1 MERTELQLQS
11 DTDTDIDIDIAMGDS
26 ISEPMDTA
34 SDNDGHT
41 GPRAPCP
48 TAIPASALLPIRD
61 YHQPRRSDMSHDLD
75 DEVDSDAEFASIMA
89 SSMLTGILNTASNP
103 VSPGSSSPSHDQV
116 KASDFVPPTRPSS
129 TPFPYPDHRHS
140 KPCCLGGSS
149 HGVDDHVATGSPA
162 TPENEPVDFP
172 RPVTDF
178 NQLPIEV
185 HEAILDHLFGYRVS
199 ATSRSS
205 MAVSSITKSWGTALR
220 HSRRRELTE
229 LALVSDIWRILV
241 QQRLYRHIKL
251 KATVDC
257 LEDAMI
263 HLALHEHLQS
273 YVKHIEIWFPVF
285 QPTYGPV
292 ALSNTLALPTVTM
305 EGLTNATYTLPGNN
319 CTLEQVFQFVGQ
331 TLPQA
336 RVLTLEGG
344 ERRKAP
350 RVLHF
355 PEQRID
361 PAIHKPLPILDSV
374 QTLVTRGQWNLMRDN
389 QDFATVLGA
398 LPSLYEWQG
407 SYSKPKSKSYI
418 TMAEFLPQLPR
429 HITNLSLCLESDY
442 RREGVMPPFYSK
454 VIQKTHICA
463 RMAEALPSLEHFA
476 YTGRV
481 CHHFF
486 DMALRSTDPRTSRLK
501 TLDLTVKN
509 CCRYNT
515 SFHEAGSGI
524 QDMGFI
530 DAFEKLVLSAI
541 RALEKLKE
549 VVYLR
554 IRFVDLDSVLPPL
567 NPFFIMR
574 NGACSGVWSERIL
587 TEMGRVRPD
596 ITFTELSE
604 SFGNI
609 VYNKDGRMVI
619 TPEPP
624 KTKITS
630 LKLSNYR
637 SLATGITIQ

>member
-1 MERTELQLQS
+1 MEYSKLQPDS
-11 DTDTDIDIDIAMGDS
+11 DIDMDMGDS

-34 SDNDGHT
+34 DDGHVS
-41 GPRAPCP
+41 PRTPCP
-48 TAIPASALLPIRD
+48 TSIPASALPIRD
-61 YHQPRRSDMSHDLD
+61 AFPPRRSDLSD
-75 DEVDSDAEFASIMA
+75 DRDDDVDSDAEFASIMA
-89 SSMLTGILNTASNP
+89 LSMTNGILNTTSNP
-103 VSPGSSSPSHDQV
+103 VSPGSSSPSRDQA

-129 TPFPYPDHRHS
+129 TPFPHPDHRHP
-140 KPCCLGGSS
+140 KPCCLSGPS
-149 HGVDDHVATGSPA
+149 HDSDDHPTADS
-162 TPENEPVDFP
+162 TPFYDSEHVILP

-199 ATSRSS
+199 TTSRSS
-205 MAVSSITKSWGTALR
+205 MTVSNITKSWGTALR
-220 HSRRRELTE
+220 HSRRRELTK
-229 LALVSDIWRILV
+229 LALVSGVWRVLV

-257 LEDAMI
+257 LENAMV
-263 HLALHEHLQS
+263 HLVSHEHLQS

-285 QPTYGPV
+285 QPTYGPL
-292 ALSNTLALPTVTM
+292 ASSSTLNLPTVTID
-305 EGLTNATYTLPGNN
+305 GFTNATYTLPSNN

-355 PEQRID
+355 AEQRID
-361 PAIHKPLPILDSV
+361 PAIYKPLPVLESV

-389 QDFATVLGA
+389 QDFATVLNA
-398 LPSLYEWQG
+398 LPALNEWQG

-418 TMAEFLPQLPR
+418 TMAEFVPQVPR

-442 RREGVMPPFYSK
+442 RREGVMPPFYMK
-454 VIQKTHICA
+454 VMQKTHICTK
-463 RMAEALPSLEHFA
+463 MAEALPSLEHFS

-486 DMALRSTDPRTSRLK
+486 DMAMRSTDSRTSRLK
-501 TLDLTVKN
+501 TIDLTVKN
-509 CCRYNT
+509 CCRHNA

-530 DAFEKLVLSAI
+530 DAFEKLVLWAI
-541 RALEKLKE
+541 RSLGKFKE

-587 TEMGRVRPD
+587 AEMGRVRPD
-596 ITFTELSE
+596 VNFPELSE

-637 SLATGITIQ
+637 SLAVGIPIQ

>member
-1 MERTELQLQS
+1 MEKLESQS
-11 DTDTDIDIDIAMGDS
+11 DTDIDIDMGDS

-34 SDNDGHT
+34 DDGHT

-48 TAIPASALLPIRD
+48 TSIPASALLPIRD
-61 YHQPRRSDMSHDLD
+61 SYTSRRNDLSDDRD
-75 DEVDSDAEFASIMA
+75 DDADSDTEFASIMA
-89 SSMLTGILNTASNP
+89 TSMLNGILNTASNP
-103 VSPGSSSPSHDQV
+103 VSPGSSSPSHDQA
-116 KASDFVPPTRPSS
+116 KTSDFVPPTRPSS
-129 TPFPYPDHRHS
+129 TPFPHPDRRHS
-140 KPCCLGGSS
+140 KPCCSS
-149 HGVDDHVATGSPA
+149 GSPHGA
-162 TPENEPVDFP
+162 DHDTPTDSTAFPDNEPVVLP
-172 RPVTDF
+172 RPITDF

-229 LALVSDIWRILV
+229 LALVSDVWRILV

-257 LEDAMI
+257 LEDAMV
-263 HLALHEHLQS
+263 HLALHEHLQP

-292 ALSNTLALPTVTM
+292 ALSNTLTLPTVTM

-361 PAIHKPLPILDSV
+361 PAIYKPLPVLDSV
-374 QTLVTRGQWNLMRDN
+374 QTLVTRGQWNLMRDD
-389 QDFATVLGA
+389 QDFATVLNA
-398 LPSLYEWQG
+398 LPGLYEWQG

-418 TMAEFLPQLPR
+418 TMAEFLPKLPR

-454 VIQKTHICA
+454 VVQKTHICA

-486 DMALRSTDPRTSRLK
+486 DVAMRSTDPRTSRLK

-541 RALEKLKE
+541 RSLEKLKE

-574 NGACSGVWSERIL
+574 KGACSGVWSERIL
-587 TEMGRVRPD
+587 AEMGRVRPD
-596 ITFTELSE
+596 VHFPELSE

-619 TPEPP
+619 TPDPP
-624 KTKITS
+624 RTKIAS

>member
-1 MERTELQLQS
+1 
-11 DTDTDIDIDIAMGDS
+11 MGDS
-26 ISEPMDTA
+26 IGEPMDTA
-34 SDNDGHT
+34 DDGHSD
-41 GPRAPCP
+41 PRTPDALVAARTPCP
-48 TAIPASALLPIRD
+48 TCIPASSLLPIRD
-61 YHQPRRSDMSHDLD
+61 GYPSRRSGLHDDRD
-75 DEVDSDAEFASIMA
+75 DEADSDAEFASIMA
-89 SSMLTGILNTASNP
+89 SSMMTGLLNTASNP
-103 VSPGSSSPSHDQV
+103 VSPGSSSPPHDQA
-116 KASDFVPPTRPSS
+116 KGSDFVPPTRPSS
-129 TPFPYPDHRHS
+129 TPFPHPDRRHS
-140 KPCCLGGSS
+140 KPCCFGGLGYNG
-149 HGVDDHVATGSPA
+149 DDQAAAGSPA
-162 TPENEPVDFP
+162 ALDSEPIFLP
-172 RPVTDF
+172 RPITDF
-178 NQLPIEV
+178 DQLPIEV

-241 QQRLYRHIKL
+241 QQRLYRHVKL

-257 LEDAMI
+257 LDDAMF
-263 HLALHEHLQS
+263 HLAQNEHLQS

-292 ALSNTLALPTVTM
+292 ALSNTLTLPTVTM

-361 PAIHKPLPILDSV
+361 PAIHKPLPVLESV

-389 QDFATVLGA
+389 QDFATVLNA
-398 LPSLYEWQG
+398 LPSLAEWQG

-418 TMAEFLPQLPR
+418 TMSEFLPQLPH

-442 RREGVMPPFYSK
+442 RREGVMPAFYSK
-454 VIQKTHICA
+454 VVQKTHICV

-486 DMALRSTDPRTSRLK
+486 EMAIRSTDPRTSKLK
-501 TLDLTVKN
+501 SIDLTVKN
-509 CCRYNT
+509 CCRHNV
-515 SFHEAGSGI
+515 SFHESGSGI

-530 DAFEKLVLSAI
+530 DAFEKLVVSAI
-541 RALEKLKE
+541 RSLEKFKE

-567 NPFFIMR
+567 NPYFIMR
-574 NGACSGVWSERIL
+574 NGACAGVWSERIL
-587 TEMGRVRPD
+587 SEMGRVRPG
-596 ITFTELSE
+596 TSFTELSE

>member
-1 MERTELQLQS
+1 
-11 DTDTDIDIDIAMGDS
+11 MGDS
-26 ISEPMDTA
+26 IGDPMDTA
-34 SDNDGHT
+34 DDGHSD
-41 GPRAPCP
+41 PHSPCSACITP
-48 TAIPASALLPIRD
+48 SALLPIRD
-61 YHQPRRSDMSHDLD
+61 GYSTRRNDRIDDPHD
-75 DEVDSDAEFASIMA
+75 EPDSDAEFASIMA
-89 SSMLTGILNTASNP
+89 SSMMTGLLNTASNP
-103 VSPGSSSPSHDQV
+103 VSPGSSSPAHDQA
-116 KASDFVPPTRPSS
+116 KGSDFVPPTRPSS
-129 TPFPYPDHRHS
+129 TPFPHPDRRHS
-140 KPCCLGGSS
+140 KPCCFIGSRY
-149 HGVDDHVATGSPA
+149 GDDDQPATGSPA
-162 TPENEPVDFP
+162 ALDSEPIFLP

-241 QQRLYRHIKL
+241 QQRLYRHVKL

-257 LEDAMI
+257 LEDAML
-263 HLALHEHLQS
+263 HLALNDHLQS

-292 ALSNTLALPTVTM
+292 ALSNTLTLPTVTM

-319 CTLEQVFQFVGQ
+319 CTLEQVFQFVAQ

-361 PAIHKPLPILDSV
+361 PAIYKALTVLESV
-374 QTLVTRGQWNLMRDN
+374 QTLVTRGQWNLMRDDR
-389 QDFATVLGA
+389 DFATVLNA
-398 LPSLYEWQG
+398 LPSLVEWQG

-418 TMAEFLPQLPR
+418 TMSEFLPYLPR
-429 HITNLSLCLESDY
+429 HITNLNLCLESDY
-442 RREGVMPPFYSK
+442 RREGVMPVFYSK
-454 VIQKTHICA
+454 VVQKTHICL

-476 YTGRV
+476 YTGRM

-486 DMALRSTDPRTSRLK
+486 EMAMRSTDPRTSRLK
-501 TLDLTVKN
+501 SIDLTVKN
-509 CCRYNT
+509 CCRHMT
-515 SFHEAGSGI
+515 SFHESGSGI

-530 DAFEKLVLSAI
+530 DAFDKLVVSAI
-541 RALEKLKE
+541 RSLEKFKQ
-549 VVYLR
+549 VVFLR

-567 NPFFIMR
+567 NPFFLMR
-574 NGACSGVWSERIL
+574 NGVCSGVWSDRIL
-587 TEMGRVRPD
+587 AEMGRVRPEVV
-596 ITFTELSE
+596 FAELSE

>member
-1 MERTELQLQS
+1 
-11 DTDTDIDIDIAMGDS
+11 
-26 ISEPMDTA
+26 MDA
-34 SDNDGHT
+34 ADDGHT

-48 TAIPASALLPIRD
+48 TSIPASALLPIRD
-61 YHQPRRSDMSHDLD
+61 SYTSRRNDLSDDRD
-75 DEVDSDAEFASIMA
+75 DDADSDTEFASIMA
-89 SSMLTGILNTASNP
+89 TSMLNGILNTASNP
-103 VSPGSSSPSHDQV
+103 VSPGSSSPSHDQA
-116 KASDFVPPTRPSS
+116 KTSDFVPPTRPSS
-129 TPFPYPDHRHS
+129 TPFPHPDRRHS
-140 KPCCLGGSS
+140 KPCCSSGSS
-149 HGVDDHVATGSPA
+149 HGADHD
-162 TPENEPVDFP
+162 TPTDSTAFPDNEPVVLP
-172 RPVTDF
+172 RPITDF

-205 MAVSSITKSWGTALR
+205 MAVSSITKN
-220 HSRRRELTE
+220 
-229 LALVSDIWRILV
+229 
-241 QQRLYRHIKL
+241 
-251 KATVDC
+251 
-257 LEDAMI
+257 AMV

-292 ALSNTLALPTVTM
+292 ALSNTLTLPTVTM

-361 PAIHKPLPILDSV
+361 PAIYKPLPILESV
-374 QTLVTRGQWNLMRDN
+374 QTLVTRGQWNLMRDD
-389 QDFATVLGA
+389 QDFATVLNA
-398 LPSLYEWQG
+398 LPGLYEWQG

-418 TMAEFLPQLPR
+418 TMAEFLPKLPR

-454 VIQKTHICA
+454 VVQKTHICA

-486 DMALRSTDPRTSRLK
+486 DVAMRSTDPRTSRLK

-541 RALEKLKE
+541 RSLEKLKE

-574 NGACSGVWSERIL
+574 KGACSGVWSERIL
-587 TEMGRVRPD
+587 AEMGRVRPD
-596 ITFTELSE
+596 VHFPELSE

-619 TPEPP
+619 TPDPP
-624 KTKITS
+624 RTKIAS

>member
-1 MERTELQLQS
+1 MENPEPQ
-11 DTDTDIDIDIAMGDS
+11 TDIDMGDS
-26 ISEPMDTA
+26 IGEPMDTA
-34 SDNDGHT
+34 DDGHSD
-41 GPRAPCP
+41 PRTPCP
-48 TAIPASALLPIRD
+48 TCISPAALLPIRD
-61 YHQPRRSDMSHDLD
+61 AYSPRRNDRHDNRD
-75 DEVDSDAEFASIMA
+75 DEPDSDAEFASIMA
-89 SSMLTGILNTASNP
+89 SSMMTGLLNTTSNP
-103 VSPGSSSPSHDQV
+103 VSPGSSSPPHDQA
-116 KASDFVPPTRPSS
+116 KGSDFVPPTRPSS
-129 TPFPYPDHRHS
+129 TPFPHPDRRHS
-140 KPCCLGGSS
+140 KPCCFSGSS
-149 HGVDDHVATGSPA
+149 YGADDEPATGSPA
-162 TPENEPVDFP
+162 ALDNEPVCDP

-205 MAVSSITKSWGTALR
+205 MAVSSITKRWGTALR

-241 QQRLYRHIKL
+241 QRRLYRHVKL
-251 KATVDC
+251 KATIDC
-257 LEDAMI
+257 LEDALI
-263 HLALHEHLQS
+263 HFALNDHLQS

-292 ALSNTLALPTVTM
+292 ALSNTLTLPTVTM

-331 TLPQA
+331 SLPQA

-389 QDFATVLGA
+389 QDFATVLNA
-398 LPSLYEWQG
+398 LPSLVEWQG

-418 TMAEFLPQLPR
+418 TMSEFVPQLPH

-442 RREGVMPPFYSK
+442 RREGVMPAFYCK
-454 VIQKTHICA
+454 VVQKTHICVK
-463 RMAEALPSLEHFA
+463 MAEALPSLEHFS

-486 DMALRSTDPRTSRLK
+486 EMAIRSTDPRTSKLK
-501 TLDLTVKN
+501 TIDLTVKN
-509 CCRYNT
+509 CCRHLT
-515 SFHEAGSGI
+515 SFHDSGSGI

-530 DAFEKLVLSAI
+530 DAFEKLVVSAI
-541 RALEKLKE
+541 RSLEKLKQ
-549 VVYLR
+549 VVFLR

-567 NPFFIMR
+567 NPFFVMR
-574 NGACSGVWSERIL
+574 NKACSGVWSERIL
-587 TEMGRVRPD
+587 SEMGRVRPD
-596 ITFTELSE
+596 VTFTELSE

-637 SLATGITIQ
+637 SLATGMTIQ